1 MPNSFSPASSLILFL
16 PPHNK
21 KPLSP
26 LSECF
31 ENHSEVMNNEKFSL
45 KKRIKSFSYAFAG
58 LKVLFREEHN
68 SWIHAVAAVLAV
80 AMGFLFRISPM
91 EWIAVVIVI
100 GMVLSAEILNSSLER
115 TADFVKAER
124 DDRKRDIK
132 DLGAAAVLV
141 CAIAAALVGTII
153 FLPKI
158 VAVLR

>member
-1 MPNSFSPASSLILFL
+1 M
-16 PPHNK
+16 K
-21 KPLSP
+21 D
-26 LSECF
+26 
-31 ENHSEVMNNEKFSL
+31 EKFSI

-68 SWIHAVAAVLAV
+68 SWIHAVAAVMAIV
-80 AMGFLFRISPM
+80 AGFLFRISYM
-91 EWIAVVIVI
+91 EWIAVLIVI
-100 GMVLSAEILNSSLER
+100 GMVISAEILNSSLER

-141 CAIAAALVGTII
+141 CAIVAVLVGLII

-158 VAVLR
+158 LALFY

>member
-1 MPNSFSPASSLILFL
+1 
-16 PPHNK
+16 
-21 KPLSP
+21 
-26 LSECF
+26 
-31 ENHSEVMNNEKFSL
+31 MNNEKFSL

-58 LKVLFREEHN
+58 LRVLFREEHN
-68 SWIHAVAAVLAV
+68 ARIHAVAAVLAV

-100 GMVLSAEILNSSLER
+100 GMVFAAEIINSSIER

-141 CAIAAALVGTII
+141 CAISAALVGIII

-158 VAVLR
+158 IALCC

>member
-1 MPNSFSPASSLILFL
+1 M
-16 PPHNK
+16 NK
-21 KPLSP
+21 
-26 LSECF
+26 
-31 ENHSEVMNNEKFSL
+31 EKFSI

-68 SWIHAVAAVLAV
+68 SWIHATATVLVVAA
-80 AMGFLFRISPM
+80 GFLFLISYM
-91 EWIAVVIVI
+91 EWIAILIVI
-100 GMVLSAEILNSSLER
+100 GMVFSAEIINSSLER

-141 CAIAAALVGTII
+141 CAIVAAIVGIII

-158 VAVLR
+158 LSLLF

>member
-1 MPNSFSPASSLILFL
+1 
-16 PPHNK
+16 
-21 KPLSP
+21 
-26 LSECF
+26 
-31 ENHSEVMNNEKFSL
+31 MNNEKFSVR
-45 KKRIKSFSYAFAG
+45 KRIKSFSYAFAG

-68 SWIHAVAAVLAV
+68 ARIHAVAAVLAV

-100 GMVLSAEILNSSLER
+100 GMVFAAEIINSSIER

-141 CAIAAALVGTII
+141 CAIAAAVVGIII
-153 FLPKI
+153 FIPKI
-158 VAVLR
+158 IALCC

>member
-1 MPNSFSPASSLILFL
+1 M
-16 PPHNK
+16 K
-21 KPLSP
+21 
-26 LSECF
+26 
-31 ENHSEVMNNEKFSL
+31 NEKFSI
-45 KKRIKSFSYAFAG
+45 KKRIKSFNYAFAG

-100 GMVLSAEILNSSLER
+100 GMVFAAEIINSSIER

-141 CAIAAALVGTII
+141 CAIAAAVVGIII
-153 FLPKI
+153 FIPKI
-158 VAVLR
+158 IALCC

>member
-1 MPNSFSPASSLILFL
+1 
-16 PPHNK
+16 
-21 KPLSP
+21 
-26 LSECF
+26 
-31 ENHSEVMNNEKFSL
+31 MNNEKFSVR
-45 KKRIKSFSYAFAG
+45 KRIKSFSYAFAG

-68 SWIHAVAAVLAV
+68 ARIHAAAAVLAV

-100 GMVLSAEILNSSLER
+100 GMVFAAEIINSSIER

-141 CAIAAALVGTII
+141 SAIAAAIVGIII

-158 VAVLR
+158 IVLFQ

>member
-1 MPNSFSPASSLILFL
+1 M
-16 PPHNK
+16 NK
-21 KPLSP
+21 
-26 LSECF
+26 
-31 ENHSEVMNNEKFSL
+31 EKFSI

-68 SWIHAVAAVLAV
+68 SWIHATATVLVVAA
-80 AMGFLFRISPM
+80 GFLFRISYM
-91 EWIAVVIVI
+91 EWIAILIVI
-100 GMVLSAEILNSSLER
+100 GMVFSAEIINSSLER

-141 CAIAAALVGTII
+141 CAIIAAIVGIII

-158 VAVLR
+158 LSLLF

>member
-1 MPNSFSPASSLILFL
+1 
-16 PPHNK
+16 
-21 KPLSP
+21 
-26 LSECF
+26 
-31 ENHSEVMNNEKFSL
+31 MNNEKFSI

-68 SWIHAVAAVLAV
+68 ARIHAVVAVLAV

-91 EWIAVVIVI
+91 EWIAVAIVI
-100 GMVLSAEILNSSLER
+100 GMVFAAEIINSSIER

-141 CAIAAALVGTII
+141 CAIAAAVVGIII

-158 VAVLR
+158 IALCC

>member
-1 MPNSFSPASSLILFL
+1 M
-16 PPHNK
+16 K
-21 KPLSP
+21 
-26 LSECF
+26 
-31 ENHSEVMNNEKFSL
+31 NEKFSI

-100 GMVLSAEILNSSLER
+100 GMVFAAEIINSSIER

-141 CAIAAALVGTII
+141 CAISAALVGIII

-158 VAVLR
+158 IALCC

>member
-1 MPNSFSPASSLILFL
+1 
-16 PPHNK
+16 
-21 KPLSP
+21 
-26 LSECF
+26 
-31 ENHSEVMNNEKFSL
+31 MNNEKFSI

-68 SWIHAVAAVLAV
+68 ARIHAVAAVLAV

-91 EWIAVVIVI
+91 EWIAVAIVI
-100 GMVLSAEILNSSLER
+100 GMVFAAEIINSSIER

-141 CAIAAALVGTII
+141 CAIAAAVVGIII

-158 VAVLR
+158 IALCC